1 MSVTA
6 DGKKKK
12 GFRAGSF
19 FGETLLRND
28 DVGHVW
34 RCICECIC
42 VHGMYVCE
50 GGMVLS
56 YKISMR
62 LNVATVVEKK
72 RREVV

>member
-1 MSVTA
+1 MYGVVYV
-6 DGKKKK
+6 
-12 GFRAGSF
+12 
-19 FGETLLRND
+19 N
-28 DVGHVW
+28 VYV
-34 RCICECIC
+34 CMVC
-42 VHGMYVCE
+42 MYVCE